1 MALKNHFQ
9 YLCIAFLLISKFLTS
24 QASTRQLPE
33 LSMLERH
40 EKWMAQHGRVYKDA
54 QEKMKRF
61 EIFTDNVQ
69 KIEAFNAGPDQ
80 GYKLGVNAFADMND
94 EEFQAS
100 LNGYKRQEPEMMS
113 ALEHEH
119 FRYTNVRNVPKTLD
133 WRKKG
138 AVTPVKDQG
147 LVCGSCWAFSAVAA
161 MEGINQIKTGK
172 LVSLSEQEIM
182 DCDKKDGSCSGGDMD
197 TAFEFVIKSRGLAT
211 ESNYPYKGEYGV
223 CDTKKASKAAVRI
236 TGYEKVPANNETAL
250 LQAVAHQP
258 VSVGVDASSF
268 DSRFYSNGVLI
279 GGCGTKKLD
288 HGVTVVGYG
297 KTKGGTK
304 YWIVKNSWGEYW
316 GENGYLRIKRGV
328 SAKEGLCGIAME
340 ASYPIVEGMK
350 D

>member
-9 YLCIAFLLISKFLTS
+9 YLCITFLLISKFLTS

-40 EKWMAQHGRVYKDA
+40 GKWMAQHGRVYKDA

-61 EIFTDNVQ
+61 EIFKDNVQ

-80 GYKLGVNAFADMND
+80 GYKLRVNAFADMTD
-94 EEFQAS
+94 EEFKAS

-113 ALEHEH
+113 ASEHEH
-119 FRYTNVRNVPKTLD
+119 FRYADVRNVPKTLD

-147 LVCGSCWAFSAVAA
+147 LDCGSCWAFSAVASI
-161 MEGINQIKTGK
+161 EGINQIKTGK
-172 LVSLSEQEIM
+172 LVSLSEQELM
-182 DCDKKDGSCSGGDMD
+182 DCDKKDKSCGGGYMN
-197 TAFEFVIKSRGLAT
+197 TAFKFVVKNRGLTT
-211 ESNYPYKGEYGV
+211 ESNYPYRGKDGI
-223 CDTKKASKAAVRI
+223 CDAKKASKAAIRI
-236 TGYEKVPANNETAL
+236 AGYEKVPANNETAL
-250 LQAVAHQP
+250 LQAVARQP

-268 DSRFYSNGVLI
+268 ESRFYSNGVLV
-279 GGCGTKKLD
+279 GGCGTELD

-304 YWIVKNSWGEYW
+304 YWIVKNSWGKDW

-328 SAKEGLCGIAME
+328 TAKEGLCGIAME
-340 ASYPIVEGMK
+340 ASYPTVEGMK